1 MELCR
6 FPKLDLKAF
15 ADSCTSSVFF
25 EDKQN
30 ESLPDHVF
38 TVVKN
43 IIKSSYYPR
52 HDDYSIIFSLNNYT
66 EVFTS
71 EKFT

>member
-1 MELCR
+1 MAVKLDMELCR

-38 TVVKN
+38 TVVKKYN
-43 IIKSSYYPR
+43 KKFILP
-52 HDDYSIIFSLNNYT
+52 
-66 EVFTS
+66 TS
-71 EKFT
+71 

>member
-38 TVVKN
+38 TVVKKYN
-43 IIKSSYYPR
+43 KKFILP
-52 HDDYSIIFSLNNYT
+52 
-66 EVFTS
+66 TS
-71 EKFT
+71 